1 MERKKDY
8 LEENSASGMT
18 KVVQCLPRKEQVLPD
33 TYINE

>member
-8 LEENSASGMT
+8 LEENSAGGMT
-18 KVVQCLPRKEQVLPD
+18 KVVECLRRKEQVLPD